1 MQTMIKSWINYFII
15 LSIFG
20 VCSNLIYL
28 CLPIYMMIVYDRVLF
43 SFSIAT
49 LVTMMVG
56 VLISLFMMGLV
67 EYFRARM
74 TGQVSN
80 ILAQRLAPHVLKSM
94 YTDAVGVTRQVYGRG
109 VEDLEQVRNA
119 IAQGYIMHLTEL
131 PWVLVFLG
139 ILFYI
144 DPLVGGVATAAV
156 FMVAFFQVLL
166 GVLEK
171 KRHTIADVA
180 FHANADFIRTCLQH
194 AEIVAG
200 MGLLPGS
207 EKDIWRDTTRCC
219 PCAPRPMSFTPES
232 DQ

>member
-20 VCSNLIYL
+20 VFSNLIYL

-171 KRHTIADVA
+171 KTPYHR
-180 FHANADFIRTCLQH
+180 RC
-194 AEIVAG
+194 
-200 MGLLPGS
+200 GLS
-207 EKDIWRDTTRCC
+207 CQC
-219 PCAPRPMSFTPES
+219 
-232 DQ
+232 